1 MPRIPLKGPTVRE
14 GNGTGVAMRSVRPL
28 TKGKEAQ
35 MRDDPMQT
43 TTRQPRAMDPKP
55 APERRDLATELIRK
69 ARLATAIHLA
79 LQAEQRSDRKFTS

>member
-1 MPRIPLKGPTVRE
+1 MPRTPLNGLMVRE
-14 GNGTGVAMRSVRPL
+14 GNGTGVAMGSVRPL

-43 TTRQPRAMDPKP
+43 TSRQPHAMDQKP
-55 APERRDLATELIRK
+55 APERRDLARELIRK

-79 LQAEQRSDRKFTS
+79 LQAEQQSGRKCTS